1 MNLRKAHDKA
11 AGNIKADVQSKRSI
25 KNKKICCTGTLSKY
39 SRAGVKVAIR
49 KKDAIHRENVTRD
62 VDILVVGTM
71 RTQTAKYTRAVQ
83 YNIEL
88 MPEAVFYKLMG
99 LRKDEGFVK

>member
-1 MNLRKAHDKA
+1 MNLRAKHDKVV
-11 AGNIKADVQSKRSI
+11 GNIKADAQANRNI

-39 SRAGVKVAIR
+39 SRTGVTQAIR
-49 KKDAIHRENVTRD
+49 KNGAFHRENVTRD

-71 RTQTAKYTRAVQ
+71 RSQTAKYTRAVQ

-88 MPEAVFYKLMG
+88 MPEAVFYKIMG
-99 LRKDEGFVK
+99 LDADFVF